1 MAAAQLRPL
10 CVGFSSA
17 TRVARFQLGNLEV
30 SFRDAGGQTLTF
42 VLTEEVLRLVD
53 LNLERLRR
61 EEHEATLLTM
71 HEGETGLTLW
81 HAAGAGGLRDTVF
94 LLARRANFH
103 YWHSQAT
110 HSSSAVMQAA
120 LNGHL
125 EVVTALM
132 DRRVHRLDESFLCA
146 ATGGHTLIMGM
157 LIDRGADVQTY
168 RNQALQRAAQNG
180 HLHAS
185 RFLLDRGARPLGG
198 LLSEVRQ
205 RGHEEVYWLLRQLY

>member
-1 MAAAQLRPL
+1 MAHLRPL

-30 SFRDAGGQTLTF
+30 SFRDKAGKTLTF
-42 VLTEEVLRLVD
+42 VLTEEMLRIID
-53 LNLERLRR
+53 LNLERWRR

-71 HEGETGLTLW
+71 NEGETGLTLW
-81 HAAGAGGLRDTVF
+81 EAARAGGLRDATF
-94 LLARRANFH
+94 LLAQRASFH
-103 YWHSQAT
+103 YWHRSGST
-110 HSSSAVMQAA
+110 AVMEAA
-120 LNGHL
+120 RNGHL

-185 RFLLDRGARPLGG
+185 RFLLDRGARSLGG

-205 RGHEEVYWLLRQLY
+205 RGHEEVYWLLRSQY